1 MKTRYITALC
11 LSLMMSATAQDLT
24 KEIVIEKEIIPE
36 ERNATRLS
44 ATPAISLPSVKK
56 KKLNYSEWRKASEI
70 PASISTLEPV
80 AYADTLP
87 VSPFKG
93 YVDLGY
99 FPIYNTALSAGY
111 RFVNTEN
118 TRLNGWI
125 QYDGRIYDG
134 DMFTGD
140 EVTLRNH
147 AVSVGVDVA
156 QRVDQTS
163 ILTAGIN
170 YRLNRY
176 NNPVFGTMAYEE
188 NGQTLYKTGFGDG
201 YSQTVNRVDLGLNWK
216 SSVGVVNYNAGIE
229 FGHFGYGQDG
239 EMQVYGMTSAVVND
253 FAGMLKPVR
262 ENRFALYGNINLPV
276 NDNAR
281 AGADVDFTYLNYN
294 RGSKMTFDLAKFGHV
309 LAPINNPDYGKIS
322 ITPYYDYRI
331 DKKFAVRLG
340 AKIDVAI
347 SAGKA
352 LYVAP
357 DVKVD
362 WTPSSMVAVYGR
374 LGGGQQLNAL
384 GSLFD
389 VTAYSAPMFA
399 YGKSILPI
407 TIDGGVVLGPWRGG
421 YFEVF
426 GGYAKAND
434 WLMPSYNND
443 ITYFSEVD
451 IDGWHLGAAAGYNY
465 RDIVDAKVRYEA
477 APQEYDKGYFLW
489 RDRARYVVNA
499 SLKITPI
506 KPLDITLE
514 YELRGKRR
522 IEDVRYVDCSEMNM
536 SPYIDHRQYN
546 LKNMDKVSIGAL
558 YRFTS
563 QLSAFG
569 RIENLFDNDY
579 ELIGRIPAQGITMLV
594 GGSYKF

>member
-1 MKTRYITALC
+1 MKTRYIAALC
-11 LSLMMSATAQDLT
+11 LLLMMSATAQDLT
-24 KEIVIEKEIIPE
+24 KEIVIEKDIIPE
-36 ERNATRLS
+36 ERNATRLNT
-44 ATPAISLPSVKK
+44 APAISLPAVAK
-56 KKLNYSEWRKASEI
+56 KKLNYGEWKRSSEI
-70 PASISTLEPV
+70 PASISMLEPV
-80 AYADTLP
+80 TYADTLS
-87 VSPFKG
+87 VSPFRG

-111 RFVNTEN
+111 RFINTEN
-118 TRLNGWI
+118 TCMNGWI
-125 QYDGRIYDG
+125 QYDGKIYDG
-134 DMFTGD
+134 KMFTGD

-147 AVSVGVDVA
+147 AVSVGVDVV

-170 YRLNRY
+170 YQLNRY

-188 NGQTLYKTGFGDG
+188 NGQKLYKTGFGDG
-201 YSQTVNRVDLGLNWK
+201 YSQTVNRVDLSLDWK
-216 SSVGVVNYNAGIE
+216 SSVGVVNYNAGIG

-239 EMQVYGMTSAVVND
+239 EMQVYGMTSAVVD
-253 FAGMLKPVR
+253 DYAGMLKPVR

-276 NDNAR
+276 NDNAK
-281 AGADVDFTYLNYN
+281 AGADVEFAYLNYN
-294 RGSKMTFDLAKFGHV
+294 RGSKMAFDLSKFGHV
-309 LAPINNPDYGKIS
+309 LVPMNDPDYGKIS
-322 ITPYYDYRI
+322 IIPYYDYSTE
-331 DKKFAVRLG
+331 KFAVRLG
-340 AKIDVAI
+340 AKIDIAI
-347 SAGKA
+347 SDGKA

-389 VTAYSAPMFA
+389 VAPYSAPMFA
-399 YGKSILPI
+399 YGKSTLPI
-407 TIDGGVVLGPWRGG
+407 TIDGGMVLGPWRGG

-443 ITYFSEVD
+443 ITYFSGVD
-451 IDGWHLGAAAGYNY
+451 IDGWHVGAAAGYNY

-499 SLKITPI
+499 SLKVTPI
-506 KPLDITLE
+506 KPLDITFE
-514 YELRGKRR
+514 YNLRGKRR
-522 IEDVRYVDCSEMNM
+522 VKDECYVDRSEMNV
-536 SPYIDHRQYN
+536 SPYISHRLYN
-546 LKNMDKVSIGAL
+546 LKNMNKLSIGAL

-569 RIENLFDNDY
+569 RVENLFDNDY
-579 ELIGRIPAQGITMLV
+579 ELIGCIPAQGIMVLL